1 LPQKLAVQHKTNTEK
16 LRQFHAHAKHKT
28 KGKNIFMKVQI
39 DLNKCSVQLEI
50 CKPLI
55 DCPNTA
61 IIYTKDD
68 NAILGAKLEIDETK
82 CDGCG
87 ICIPICCGD
96 AISYSD

>member
-1 LPQKLAVQHKTNTEK
+1 MQLKINTGKLK
-16 LRQFHAHAKHKT
+16 LYHAHAKHKT
-28 KGKNIFMKVQI
+28 KGKRIFMKVQI

-55 DCPNTA
+55 DCPNKA
-61 IIYTKDD
+61 ILYLKDE
-68 NAILGAKLEIDETK
+68 NAILGAKLEIDEAK

-96 AISYSD
+96 AISFKD

>member
-1 LPQKLAVQHKTNTEK
+1 
-16 LRQFHAHAKHKT
+16 
-28 KGKNIFMKVQI
+28 MKVQI

-55 DCPNTA
+55 DCPKKA
-61 IIYTKDD
+61 IIYLKDD
-68 NAILGAKLEIDETK
+68 NAILGAKLEIDEAK

-96 AISYSD
+96 AISFKD

>member
-1 LPQKLAVQHKTNTEK
+1 
-16 LRQFHAHAKHKT
+16 
-28 KGKNIFMKVQI
+28 MKVQI

-55 DCPNTA
+55 DCPNKA
-61 IIYTKDD
+61 ILYLKDE
-68 NAILGAKLEIDETK
+68 NAILGAKLEIDEAK

-96 AISYSD
+96 AISFKDSKKIH